1 MEPELIEFR
10 KNILLW
16 YPFKNNCSILNL
28 GENIDDFLDEL
39 ELKIEKFDKSM

>member
-1 MEPELIEFR
+1 MEPELIQFR

-28 GENIDDFLDEL
+28 GENIDDFFVILN
-39 ELKIEKFDKSM
+39 LK